1 MNRQEKIAYLSRFE
15 RAFEQFE
22 YLRNEVEGLKSV
34 DLNHVKSSVHKTLT
48 EKIHEKD
55 LAYDNMMK
63 IREEIENICGDD
75 IYLDFH
81 FVLMK
86 SYQEIA
92 DIFGYSYST
101 IRRKILK
108 SLDELEL

>member
-15 RAFEQFE
+15 KAFEHYE

-34 DLNHVKSSVHKTLT
+34 DYNHVRSSVHRTLT
-48 EKIHEKD
+48 DKIHEKD
-55 LAYDNMMK
+55 LAYNSMMK
-63 IREEIENICGDD
+63 TRKEIEDICVDNIF
-75 IYLDFH
+75 LDFR

-92 DIFGYSYST
+92 DILGCSSST
-101 IRRKILK
+101 VRKKINK
-108 SLDELEL
+108 SLDELEI